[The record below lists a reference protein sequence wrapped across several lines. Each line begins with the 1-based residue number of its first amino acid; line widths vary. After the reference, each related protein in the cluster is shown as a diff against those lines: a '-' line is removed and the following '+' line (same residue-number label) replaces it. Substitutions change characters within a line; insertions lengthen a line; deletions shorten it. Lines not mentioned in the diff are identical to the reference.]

1 MPYAEEQM
9 SLFGPDT
16 WSGKMYPGHSAATEE
31 KTLPPSSKK
40 QSGSQNRKPPLFLCL
55 KKDGQQA
62 DASWETNGALLG
74 EFSMHSFGEC
84 PSAAVES
91 HLSQILEENPHPKYS
106 LSEKA
111 CLGILNRAGR
121 RGKKLPEPLEKAL
134 MNQSR
139 ALSKLEEAVRGGK
152 GALIQKDKSATLS
165 TLQDQTLIQPL
176 PFDTTQITSPQN
188 YSSPN
193 HGDLCHPIASTA
205 HPPAVVYG
213 ISSYHSNAMLSDN
226 PNSGV
231 YEADTARTLD
241 SLNCGYP
248 GCNQGGDGDCAGG

>member
-1 MPYAEEQM
+1 MGEKWSVAWRVLDAQFWGVPQRRRRIALIADFGGKSAPEI
-9 SLFGPDT
+9 LFVRKSV
-16 WSGKMYPGHSAATEE
+16 SG
-31 KTLPPSSKK
+31 
-40 QSGSQNRKPPLFLCL
+40 N
-55 KKDGQQA
+55 
-62 DASWETNGALLG
+62 
-74 EFSMHSFGEC
+74 
-84 PSAAVES
+84 
-91 HLSQILEENPHPKYS
+91 LE
-106 LSEKA
+106 
-111 CLGILNRAGR
+111 
-121 RGKKLPEPLEKAL
+121 
-134 MNQSR
+134 QSR
-139 ALSKLEEAVRGGK
+139 PPRKETAGTSGESSEEPVPCTIKIRGGCAGGGK

-193 HGDLCHPIASTA
+193 HGDPCHPIASTA

-226 PNSGV
+226 PDSGV

-248 GCNQGGDGDCAGG
+248 GCNQGGMAIVQAVDARNGTKSDVNGTLQAKGGTSINCKNVVRTETK